1 MIYVSIDIET
11 SGLDHETH
19 KVLSIGAI
27 IEDTEKKLPFDECPK
42 FNAIVLQNEIV
53 GSPRALTMNQHI
65 ISLMGLYLEA
75 NKEDRGKLIMMED
88 AQSYGYKF
96 YEKEDVIKEFYCFLD
111 KNGLGHGLTNS
122 GGYGEIVDGVHR
134 PMINGGTKPITLNVA
149 GKNFG
154 TFDKLFLQ
162 ELPWWQKLIRT
173 RQRVLDPAI
182 LMVDWKNDTSLPNLT
197 QCKERAGVSGFVT
210 HNALDDAWDVIEVL
224 RKFY

>member
-11 SGLDHETH
+11 SGLDHEKH

-27 IEDTEKKLPFDECPK
+27 IEDTEKKLPYEDCPK
-42 FNAIVLQNEIV
+42 FNAIVLQNEIT
-53 GSPRALTMNQHI
+53 GSPRAITMNKEI
-65 ISLMGLYLEA
+65 ISMMGEYLEGTDEA
-75 NKEDRGKLIMMED
+75 RHLMKTHSDY
-88 AQSYGYKF
+88 SF
-96 YEKEDVIKEFYCFLD
+96 YESDDVVKQFYYWLET
-111 KNGLGHGLTNS
+111 NGLGYGLMNS
-122 GGYGEIVDGVHR
+122 GHYGKAQDGKWL
-134 PMINGGTKPITLNVA
+134 PLINSATKPITLNVA

-182 LMVDWKNDTSLPNLT
+182 LMVDWTNDKSLPNLT
-197 QCKERAGVSGFVT
+197 QCKERAGVSGIVT
-210 HNALDDAWDVIEVL
+210 HNALEDAWDVIEVL

>member
-11 SGLDHETH
+11 SGLDHEKH

-27 IEDTEKKLPFDECPK
+27 IEDTEKKLPYEECPK
-42 FNAIVLQNEIV
+42 FNAIILQNEIT
-53 GSPRALTMNQHI
+53 GSPRALTMNKEI
-65 ISLMGLYLEA
+65 IEMIGDYLEGTDFER
-75 NKEDRGKLIMMED
+75 NIINTRTDY
-88 AQSYGYKF
+88 SF
-96 YEKEDVIKEFYCFLD
+96 YEKDDVIKEFYKFLWC
-111 KNGLGHGLTNS
+111 NGFSHLDSPSTHVNGKLTPIIDS
-122 GGYGEIVDGVHR
+122 K
-134 PMINGGTKPITLNVA
+134 TKPITLNVA

-182 LMVDWKNDTSLPNLT
+182 LMVDWTSDKSLPNLET
-197 QCKERAGVSGFVT
+197 CKFRADVQGIVT
-210 HNALDDAWDVIEVL
+210 HNALEDAWDVVEVL

>member
-1 MIYVSIDIET
+1 MVYCSIDIET
-11 SGLDHETH
+11 SGLDHEKH

-27 IEDTEKKLPFDECPK
+27 IEDTETKLPYDECPK

-53 GSPRALTMNQHI
+53 GSPRAITMNKQI
-65 ISLMGLYLEA
+65 ISMIGDYLEGDDEVRH
-75 NKEDRGKLIMMED
+75 NFNTHTDYSFYKEDE
-88 AQSYGYKF
+88 
-96 YEKEDVIKEFYCFLD
+96 VVKEFYWWLE
-111 KNGLGHGLTNS
+111 KNGYYQGNNG
-122 GGYGEIVDGVHR
+122 GGYVELKDGYMR
-134 PMINGGTKPITLNVA
+134 PIINSNTKPITLNVA

-182 LMVDWKNDTSLPNLT
+182 LMVDWKKDISLPNLT
-197 QCKERAGVSGFVT
+197 TCKERAGIEGVVT
-210 HNALDDAWDVIEVL
+210 HNALEDAWDVIEVL